1 MNGRRDKRFGL
12 FTACLGEGEESRA
25 VVFPGDYYSEEG
37 SRYRGGK
44 LAGPEERKPL
54 SIAQNILGRIPSPDH
69 GNNRARVIRNCGRR
83 SRVAS
88 SAAGNNSR
96 ANGPPVL
103 SRRLGQRVCVC
114 ATLVIPLPQRDS
126 PPLARIFAL
135 DSCPHIRCTAESKV
149 IRPRCQIGDLNALN
163 RAEVVIRYRLLPA
176 AASCRGRPPPP
187 LLEPSK
193 KGGDG
198 AARWAADTIRQM
210 CRGAFANRHRCARVK
225 LTESR
230 FPKEQGGEKRD
241 AEPVNFSASNDFP
254 AVQVLA
260 ELAIASNLSLSFF
273 LGPPGGR
280 E

>member
-44 LAGPEERKPL
+44 LAGSEERKPL

-103 SRRLGQRVCVC
+103 SRRLGQRARARVCV
-114 ATLVIPLPQRDS
+114 
-126 PPLARIFAL
+126 PP
-135 DSCPHIRCTAESKV
+135 
-149 IRPRCQIGDLNALN
+149 
-163 RAEVVIRYRLLPA
+163 
-176 AASCRGRPPPP
+176 
-187 LLEPSK
+187 
-193 KGGDG
+193 
-198 AARWAADTIRQM
+198 
-210 CRGAFANRHRCARVK
+210 
-225 LTESR
+225 
-230 FPKEQGGEKRD
+230 
-241 AEPVNFSASNDFP
+241 
-254 AVQVLA
+254 
-260 ELAIASNLSLSFF
+260 SLSPSPSVTRRRWRGYSRLIRARTFVARRKAKLF
-273 LGPPGGR
+273 GR
-280 E
+280 VAK

>member
-1 MNGRRDKRFGL
+1 MSFSGGEEETSLLGREKRRNYRNIYIYRMNERRDKRFGL

-25 VVFPGDYYSEEG
+25 VVFPRDYYSEEG

-114 ATLVIPLPQRDS
+114 
-126 PPLARIFAL
+126 
-135 DSCPHIRCTAESKV
+135 H
-149 IRPRCQIGDLNALN
+149 PR
-163 RAEVVIRYRLLPA
+163 Y
-176 AASCRGRPPPP
+176 PPPP
-187 LLEPSK
+187 
-193 KGGDG
+193 
-198 AARWAADTIRQM
+198 A
-210 CRGAFANRHRCARVK
+210 
-225 LTESR
+225 
-230 FPKEQGGEKRD
+230 
-241 AEPVNFSASNDFP
+241 
-254 AVQVLA
+254 
-260 ELAIASNLSLSFF
+260 
-273 LGPPGGR
+273 
-280 E
+280 